1 MGRIVETEAYGG
13 PEDLASHA
21 RFGSATRNA
30 VMAGPP
36 GHAYV
41 YLVYGMYDCLN
52 VVTDLDGRPSAVLI
66 RAIEP
71 LDGIDRMRADRLALE
86 RRRRRARDPE
96 ADRTSV
102 ERIAGIPDRL
112 LGRGPGLVGA
122 CFGVDRSWTGM
133 DLCAASS
140 PLRLETDSAAATGHP
155 AIAVGP
161 RVGVGYAGEWA
172 ARPWRFSIAGH
183 PSVSRSR

>member
-1 MGRIVETEAYGG
+1 METEAYGG

-21 RFGSATRNA
+21 RFGSTRRNA

-52 VVTDLDGRPSAVLI
+52 VVTDVDGRPSAVLI

-71 LDGIDRMRADRLALE
+71 LEGIDLMREDRLALE
-86 RRRRRARDPE
+86 RRRHRAADSQAARAARARIARVPE
-96 ADRTSV
+96 RHLA
-102 ERIAGIPDRL
+102 
-112 LGRGPGLVGA
+112 RGPGLVGA

-133 DLCAASS
+133 DLCDPAS
-140 PLRLETDSAAATGHP
+140 PLRLATAAIEP
-155 AIAVGP
+155 AGASEPRIVVGP
-161 RVGVGYAGEWA
+161 RVGVAYADAWA
-172 ARPWRFSIAGH
+172 GRPWRFSIEGH
-183 PSVSRSR
+183 PSVSRAR

>member
-1 MGRIVETEAYGG
+1 METEAYGG

-21 RFGSATRNA
+21 RFGSTRRNA

-86 RRRRRARDPE
+86 RRRRRARDPQ
-96 ADRTSV
+96 ADQV
-102 ERIAGIPDRL
+102 AFERIARIPDRHV
-112 LGRGPGLVGA
+112 GRGPGLVGA

-133 DLCAASS
+133 DLCDPAS
-140 PLRLETDSAAATGHP
+140 PLRLETDPTI
-155 AIAVGP
+155 AIGSPQPGISVGP
-161 RVGVGYAGEWA
+161 RVGVAYAGDWSD
-172 ARPWRFSIAGH
+172 RPWRFSIEGH